1 MRCKEC
7 VLDGVKYPSLV
18 AAARAMGL
26 SVNGVRYRLMTKD
39 ERKEYIH
46 KCYDRQVKKGVP
58 PGRYGAE
65 AKVLEP
71 DFDE

>member
-1 MRCKEC
+1 
-7 VLDGVKYPSLV
+7 
-18 AAARAMGL
+18 MGL